1 MAQLVMH
8 WTLDFSSGHDLRVLG
23 SSQTGSMFQGVCLS
37 ILSLLLPL
45 PMVSPPTI
53 PYILSLKRKKKKISV
68 WSDFSVTFC
77 YCNIPISVPEPQSG
91 PFLKKNIY
99 LFERGLTPSGGT
111 SHHPSH
117 VLPPC
122 PALPWS
128 WGRLPLPVPTYPC
141 PGDWDPHQPGPISI
155 LFFFKIFF

>member
-53 PYILSLKRKKKKISV
+53 PYILSLKRKKKDLSLV
-68 WSDFSVTFC
+68 WLLSHILLLQHSYFSPWTT
-77 YCNIPISVPEPQSG
+77 IWSI
-91 PFLKKNIY
+91 FLKKIFIY
-99 LFERGLTPSGGT
+99 LRGGWHLLEAPLIILPMCCLLVLHCHGPGEGCHCQCPLTHALETGT
-111 SHHPSH
+111 
-117 VLPPC
+117 
-122 PALPWS
+122 
-128 WGRLPLPVPTYPC
+128 PTSRDLFPY
-141 PGDWDPHQPGPISI
+141 
-155 LFFFKIFF
+155 FFFLRFF